1 MAHAHMHHGAE
12 KVRGATTLNVSAD
25 MNVTPLIDVLLVM
38 LVIFLA
44 VLPLNQRGHD
54 INLPLETNN
63 TANAADL
70 LGQVVAEYSA
80 DRRLTVNKKEVAI
93 EDAQRVFRELFETR
107 RDKTLFMIG
116 QPGARYGDIM
126 SVIDAAVGAG
136 VDKVGIV
143 TEGMIREARG
153 GS

>member
-1 MAHAHMHHGAE
+1 MHHGAE
-12 KVRGATTLNVSAD
+12 KIRRATVLAVSAD

-44 VLPLNQRGHD
+44 VLPLNQRGMD
-54 INLPLETNN
+54 INLPLEMNK

-93 EDAQRVFRELFETR
+93 DDAGRMFRELFETR

-116 QPGARYGDIM
+116 NPAARYGDIM
-126 SVIDAAVGAG
+126 AVIDAAVGAG
-136 VDKVGIV
+136 VEKVGIV